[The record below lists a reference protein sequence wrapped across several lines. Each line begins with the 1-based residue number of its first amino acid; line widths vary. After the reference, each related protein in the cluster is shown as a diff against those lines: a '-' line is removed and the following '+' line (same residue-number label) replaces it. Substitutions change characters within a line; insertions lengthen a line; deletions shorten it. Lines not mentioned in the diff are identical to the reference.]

1 MATLYIDEY
10 GANIHV
16 KDGLLCVEKDDEQIA
31 SVRIQEL
38 DSVILVEN
46 CGVTSSALKSCLR
59 ESVAFT
65 VLSYNGEYLGRLE
78 PKIGKN
84 IGLRYQQYSLS
95 SNTEFCL
102 SLAKRFVAAK
112 LANMR
117 TILMRYRQSSVENAE
132 LDQSITRM
140 KDSAKAAGAAEDLS
154 QLLGIEG
161 SGSRE
166 YFASLKFIVESPFTF
181 DGRNRRPPKDPVN
194 AMLGFTYALL
204 ENFVETGV
212 CIWGLDPFCGFFH
225 CPEYGRESIVLDLME
240 ELRPVIADSVVLNC
254 CSRHIVD
261 PEADFEERDGG
272 VFLNE
277 HGREKI
283 FAAFYSRMRV
293 KVKADSE
300 TEAQGYEKVCVDQAQ
315 SLASAIR
322 ESKPE
327 LYTPFLIK

>member
-1 MATLYIDEY
+1 MATLYVDEY
-10 GANIHV
+10 GAKIHV
-16 KDGLLCVEKDDEQIA
+16 KDGLLGVEKDGEQLT

-38 DSVILVEN
+38 DSLVLMEN
-46 CGVTSSALKSCLR
+46 CSVTSSALTACLR
-59 ESVAFT
+59 ESVAFSI
-65 VLSYNGEYLGRLE
+65 LSYNGEYLGRLE
-78 PKIGKN
+78 PRLGKN
-84 IGLRYQQYSLS
+84 ITLRYQQYSLS

-117 TILMRYRQSSVENAE
+117 TILMRYRQSSADNTQ
-132 LDQSITRM
+132 LDTSITRL
-140 KDSAKAAGAAEDLS
+140 KDSAKAAGVAEDLA

-166 YFASLKFIVESPFTF
+166 YFASLKFIVESPFSF

-204 ENFVETGV
+204 EHFVEAGV
-212 CIWGLDPFCGFFH
+212 CICGLDPFCGFFH

-261 PEADFEERDGG
+261 PEVDFENRDDG

-300 TEAQGYEKVCVDQAQ
+300 TDAQGYEKVCVDQAR

-322 ESKPE
+322 ESNPE